1 MENPLLSTFDTPYQS
16 IPFSKI
22 KSEHYIPALEE
33 NIKNALQK
41 IDKIAQHS
49 APPNF
54 ENTIEALQ
62 NVGELLER
70 NSSILFNLNSAETSN
85 AIQKVTQ
92 KASPLLTKYQ
102 NDVRLNQSLFDRI
115 RTIYE
120 NRETENLSFEQHTLL
135 EKEYKGFARNGALL
149 NDDEKDI
156 LREID
161 TEKAQ
166 LSLSFGENVL
176 NDSQNFE
183 LQITDESK
191 LKGLPNLVKEMAAET
206 SKSKDKK

>member
-33 NIKNALQK
+33 NIKNALKK
-41 IDKIAQHS
+41 IDKITQNS
-49 APPNF
+49 AVPNF

-85 AIQKVTQ
+85 AIQEVTQ

-115 RTIYE
+115 KTTYE
-120 NRETENLSFEQHTLL
+120 NRETENLSFEQLTLL
-135 EKEYKGFARNGALL
+135 EKEYKGFVRNGALL

-183 LQITDESK
+183 LQITS
-191 LKGLPNLVKEMAAET
+191 T
-206 SKSKDKK
+206 SG